1 MDEFPE
7 LEHVRISNRGLA
19 GFQNTVA
26 RNGPA
31 VLNVNYVGLS
41 VFHEN
46 LSLSNIW
53 YDNDSSYFGTE
64 TKMFKQLSNF
74 L

>member
-7 LEHVRISNRGLA
+7 LEHIRISNRGD

-31 VLNVNYVGLS
+31 VYNINYVGLS

-46 LSLSNIW
+46 LNLSNFW
-53 YDNDSSYFGTE
+53 YDYDVFYFDTE
-64 TKMFKQLSNF
+64 IEISKQLSNF